1 MKVGNIQDTGSTTT
15 VVDGVTLSS
24 KVAQSKNKNVN
35 PEEQKQLAQNNYFVQ
50 GQKFEMDSSA
60 SPKATTNNNAQTLDD
75 IM

>member
-35 PEEQKQLAQNNYFVQ
+35 PEE
-50 GQKFEMDSSA
+50 
-60 SPKATTNNNAQTLDD
+60 
-75 IM
+75 